1 MINNDNALEKLSL
14 PLMLIS
20 LPLTVMDVLLPMYT
34 SVLGL
39 TPLQVTGLISV
50 FSLVLVIIR
59 LSIGHIADK
68 IGRKPVFLF
77 GLLFY
82 VLSYF
87 IYSNAKTI
95 LLIYIGRTLQAIAAA
110 FITISSYSM
119 IADLN
124 MKKNAYN
131 FGIVNSY
138 SEKGG
143 LLGVI
148 LCFFILNTPNLI
160 DGWSRLFMICTL
172 ATIMAV
178 IYTSIYL
185 METKPLSN
193 KDSQNLSLDN
203 NKKYCLLLK
212 ISVRILTSMV
222 YAIFVLYLQR
232 KFSSDLLEIGIAF
245 LLPTIVVAFASPE
258 LGRISD
264 SYGNKRTFVVS
275 LSMLIVSSLLLPF
288 MGTIYFYGVVWTI
301 YCITITLLE
310 LTLNGVYVEEIAE
323 SIRGI
328 AIGKLTMAANVGT
341 IIGPIIGGL
350 AFQRISIKAP
360 FFISSIGF
368 AILLI
373 VIIINKGND

>member
-148 LCFFILNTPNLI
+148 LCFFILNTTNLI

-193 KDSQNLSLDN
+193 KDS
-203 NKKYCLLLK
+203 K
-212 ISVRILTSMV
+212 T
-222 YAIFVLYLQR
+222 YL
-232 KFSSDLLEIGIAF
+232 
-245 LLPTIVVAFASPE
+245 
-258 LGRISD
+258 
-264 SYGNKRTFVVS
+264 
-275 LSMLIVSSLLLPF
+275 
-288 MGTIYFYGVVWTI
+288 
-301 YCITITLLE
+301 
-310 LTLNGVYVEEIAE
+310 
-323 SIRGI
+323 
-328 AIGKLTMAANVGT
+328 
-341 IIGPIIGGL
+341 
-350 AFQRISIKAP
+350 
-360 FFISSIGF
+360 
-368 AILLI
+368 
-373 VIIINKGND
+373 